1 VVRLSNN
8 DDGIKDMTRFL
19 FELMEQGMAA
29 SGGREGAELAGYVTK
44 GARSFLND
52 FIQGDLTL
60 ALVHP
65 VTETMPDQLPLEVL
79 VGFNTRN
86 RMGTL
91 LGRMLLAGAY
101 GTEGTK
107 LEYRGGTIIKPP
119 ASQPKSFPL
128 GWRGTLLL
136 FGSTEDLL
144 KGVMERL
151 DTNQPAAIDLDLQD
165 LLDQIQ
171 FSSPPSGQDLA
182 FAVRLRPGLLRQLIK
197 ALGKAGDEPDL
208 EKNLLAELAAADLNL
223 DDAQGLTITGD
234 VVNADTIKFE
244 IRLVMARPEVA
255 RKVLA
260 TLNKAFERPT
270 GSETAP
276 VPGRVSV
283 RTEMRTVGS
292 VVNIT
297 VNMTNIRS
305 WLRAGLGVSSPTQ
318 ASAAPAVTPASSE
331 ASTAP

>member
-1 VVRLSNN
+1 
-8 DDGIKDMTRFL
+8 
-19 FELMEQGMAA
+19 
-29 SGGREGAELAGYVTK
+29 
-44 GARSFLND
+44 
-52 FIQGDLTL
+52 
-60 ALVHP
+60 
-65 VTETMPDQLPLEVL
+65 
-79 VGFNTRN
+79 
-86 RMGTL
+86 
-91 LGRMLLAGAY
+91 
-101 GTEGTK
+101 
-107 LEYRGGTIIKPP
+107 
-119 ASQPKSFPL
+119 L

-208 EKNLLAELAAADLNL
+208 EKNLSAELAAADLNL

-318 ASAAPAVTPASSE
+318 ASAAPASSE